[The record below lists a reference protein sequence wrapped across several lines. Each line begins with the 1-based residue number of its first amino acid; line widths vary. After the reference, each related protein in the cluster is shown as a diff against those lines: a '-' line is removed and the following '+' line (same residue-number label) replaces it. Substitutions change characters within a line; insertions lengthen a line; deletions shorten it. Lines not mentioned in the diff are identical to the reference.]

1 MAYGKFLHPHCH
13 KLEQL
18 VMHRNEYFIQD
29 FQATMKLLDCQ
40 QILDG
45 LHISQRA
52 DLLLRQGAVCDLKVR
67 AILKITKIFSRAI
80 FFKTE
85 ISEGSLVSLHV
96 FSTTNCYELEMHV
109 GRHASSLG

>member
-1 MAYGKFLHPHCH
+1 
-13 KLEQL
+13 
-18 VMHRNEYFIQD
+18 
-29 FQATMKLLDCQ
+29 MKLLDCQ

-52 DLLLRQGAVCDLKVR
+52 DLLLRQGAVCDIKVR